1 MFIEPLRADF
11 IRNQFQDL
19 EYSIHLVLPPAPA
32 PSAPAFAD
40 SPSAAPA
47 PTQEAVGGASI
58 NTMRTPFLAA
68 NTNPFAASNFPHAQ
82 GIRFRGNVP
91 TATRANDADL
101 AHLRPTIEAIRR
113 QVEQLE
119 RGGNQQARPVSQA
132 TATNP
137 FGSHVQSPSF
147 PQQATWQRMSHGFSN
162 PSISAIPQHPSSVT
176 TNTSSLHFTMPSTMP
191 STTSSTARSSVA
203 ESDLTDFTD
212 NQQLQLQ
219 ILRHQIALGEDQL
232 SRGIAPPFDHIV
244 RLRAQLF
251 QILDDQYRNPLAR
264 RDGSVESLLTRVSNM
279 YNRADQLR
287 ILQARASISLQNN
300 LGSSVMN
307 PDPSTAPL
315 YLLSSP
321 DGHQSLITSPGGTGS
336 IQAAFRTAHIPTSTT
351 PAHTTGQAPEAHAQP
366 NPAVMENVV
375 RQAVLNHQLNN
386 QEHQIGLARTIRRMW
401 LFIRLYFFCYMFS
414 EPGTWTRIF
423 FVCLAA
429 MISLLSDTGVPRQ
442 LHSMFVAPVQR
453 HMEGVIQI
461 PRLRRPSASQNAA
474 DLTRQ
479 PTRDNHREAQPTG
492 LRHNVRRAERSL
504 LFFMA
509 SLIPGVSERYVEVN
523 NAVEAENAQ
532 REREEENRRRQE
544 EATQTDADADNADQE
559 TVNPHAH
566 PERTVT
572 NADERYTAIP
582 QEEDR

>member
-1 MFIEPLRADF
+1 M
-11 IRNQFQDL
+11 RNPF
-19 EYSIHLVLPPAPA
+19 
-32 PSAPAFAD
+32 FATNATRL
-40 SPSAAPA
+40 AAP
-47 PTQEAVGGASI
+47 
-58 NTMRTPFLAA
+58 
-68 NTNPFAASNFPHAQ
+68 NFPHAQ
-82 GIRFRGNVP
+82 GIRFRGNAP
-91 TATRANDADL
+91 TPPRANEADL
-101 AHLRPTIEAIRR
+101 AQLRPTIEAIRR

-137 FGSHVQSPSF
+137 SGSHVQSPSF
-147 PQQATWQRMSHGFSN
+147 PQQAAWQRMSHGFSN

-176 TNTSSLHFTMPSTMP
+176 TTNSSLHFNMPSTMP

-244 RLRAQLF
+244 RLRTQLF

-287 ILQARASISLQNN
+287 ILQARSSISLQNN

-321 DGHQSLITSPGGTGS
+321 DGHQSLITSPGGTGT
-336 IQAAFRTAHIPTSTT
+336 IQAALRAAHMPTTT
-351 PAHTTGQAPEAHAQP
+351 TFTRTTGQAPEAHAQP

-375 RQAVLNHQLNN
+375 RQAVLNHQLHN
-386 QEHQIGLARTIRRMW
+386 QDHQLGLARTIRRMW

-429 MISLLSDTGVPRQ
+429 MISLLSDTGIPQQ
-442 LHSMFVAPVQR
+442 LYNMFVAPVQR

-474 DLTRQ
+474 DPTRQ
-479 PTRDNHREAQPTG
+479 PTRDNHREAQPAG
-492 LRHNVRRAERSL
+492 LRHNVRRVERSL

-523 NAVEAENAQ
+523 NAVVAENAQ
-532 REREEENRRRQE
+532 REREEEETRRRQE
-544 EATQTDADADNADQE
+544 EADQPDAGADNMDQE
-559 TVNPHAH
+559 TATHAH

-572 NADERYTAIP
+572 NANERYNAIP

>member
-1 MFIEPLRADF
+1 
-11 IRNQFQDL
+11 
-19 EYSIHLVLPPAPA
+19 
-32 PSAPAFAD
+32 
-40 SPSAAPA
+40 
-47 PTQEAVGGASI
+47 
-58 NTMRTPFLAA
+58 
-68 NTNPFAASNFPHAQ
+68 
-82 GIRFRGNVP
+82 
-91 TATRANDADL
+91 
-101 AHLRPTIEAIRR
+101 
-113 QVEQLE
+113 
-119 RGGNQQARPVSQA
+119 
-132 TATNP
+132 
-137 FGSHVQSPSF
+137 
-147 PQQATWQRMSHGFSN
+147 
-162 PSISAIPQHPSSVT
+162 
-176 TNTSSLHFTMPSTMP
+176 MP

-244 RLRAQLF
+244 RLRTQLF

-287 ILQARASISLQNN
+287 ILQARSTISLQNN
-300 LGSSVMN
+300 LGSSIIN
-307 PDPSTAPL
+307 SDPSTAPL

-321 DGHQSLITSPGGTGS
+321 DGHQSLITSPGGTGT
-336 IQAAFRTAHIPTSTT
+336 IQAALRAAHMPTTT
-351 PAHTTGQAPEAHAQP
+351 SPTHTTGPVPEAHAQP

-375 RQAVLNHQLNN
+375 RQAVLNHQLHN
-386 QEHQIGLARTIRRMW
+386 QDHQLGLARTIRRMW

-414 EPGTWTRIF
+414 EPGTWTRIL

-429 MISLLSDTGVPRQ
+429 MVSLLSDTGIPQQ
-442 LHSMFVAPVQR
+442 LHSIFVAPVQR

-461 PRLRRPSASQNAA
+461 PRLRRSSTSQNTA
-474 DLTRQ
+474 DSARQ
-479 PTRDNHREAQPTG
+479 STRDNHREAQPTG

-532 REREEENRRRQE
+532 REREEEDNRRRQE
-544 EATQTDADADNADQE
+544 EADQAGAGADNTDQE
-559 TVNPHAH
+559 TATPHAH
-566 PERTVT
+566 PERTVS
-572 NADERYTAIP
+572 NANE
-582 QEEDR
+582 

>member
-1 MFIEPLRADF
+1 
-11 IRNQFQDL
+11 
-19 EYSIHLVLPPAPA
+19 
-32 PSAPAFAD
+32 
-40 SPSAAPA
+40 
-47 PTQEAVGGASI
+47 
-58 NTMRTPFLAA
+58 
-68 NTNPFAASNFPHAQ
+68 
-82 GIRFRGNVP
+82 
-91 TATRANDADL
+91 
-101 AHLRPTIEAIRR
+101 
-113 QVEQLE
+113 
-119 RGGNQQARPVSQA
+119 
-132 TATNP
+132 
-137 FGSHVQSPSF
+137 
-147 PQQATWQRMSHGFSN
+147 
-162 PSISAIPQHPSSVT
+162 
-176 TNTSSLHFTMPSTMP
+176 MP

-244 RLRAQLF
+244 RLRTQLF

-264 RDGSVESLLTRVSNM
+264 RDGSVESLLTRVSNT

-287 ILQARASISLQNN
+287 ILQARSTINLQNS
-300 LGSSVMN
+300 LGSSVIN
-307 PDPSTAPL
+307 SDPSAAPL

-321 DGHQSLITSPGGTGS
+321 DGHQSLITSPGGTGT
-336 IQAAFRTAHIPTSTT
+336 IQAALRAAHMPTTTT
-351 PAHTTGQAPEAHAQP
+351 PTRTTGQAAPEAHAQP
-366 NPAVMENVV
+366 NPAVLENVV
-375 RQAVLNHQLNN
+375 RQAVLNHQLHN
-386 QEHQIGLARTIRRMW
+386 QDNQLGLARTIRRMW

-423 FVCLAA
+423 FVCLAVT
-429 MISLLSDTGVPRQ
+429 ISLLSDTGIPQQ

-461 PRLRRPSASQNAA
+461 PRLRRPSTSQNATDPA
-474 DLTRQ
+474 RQ

-532 REREEENRRRQE
+532 REREEEENHRRQE
-544 EATQTDADADNADQE
+544 EADQADADANNTDQE
-559 TVNPHAH
+559 TATPHAH
-566 PERTVT
+566 PERIVT
-572 NADERYTAIP
+572 DANESHTTIP